1 MRRTHQDRQ
10 APARSPEHARLGRAW
25 VAVALIPVFFF
36 VAFALGYVLY
46 DVLGY
51 LPENNDAPF
60 WVNLVATIPTLAI
73 FLVPCVAAVLFG
85 SRVVRSGDRRGLGP
99 LVIGSVAGGW
109 LAIVSVV
116 GLVSGGV

>member
-1 MRRTHQDRQ
+1 MRRTHQDQ
-10 APARSPEHARLGRAW
+10 HVPARSPEHALLGRAW
-25 VAVALIPVFFF
+25 TAVALIPVFFF

-60 WVNLVATIPTLAI
+60 WVNLVATIPTLAV
-73 FLVPCVAAVLFG
+73 FLIPCVAAVVLG
-85 SRVVRSGDRRGLGP
+85 SRVVRSGDRRGVVP
-99 LVIGSVAGGW
+99 LAVGSVAGGW

-116 GLVSGGV
+116 GLVSGGA